1 MATPPELG
9 SCTWTEIDRRP
20 STLLVLPLGACEQ
33 HGPHLPLDTDTRVAV
48 ALAQRLVAAR
58 SDAVMGPTVSVG
70 ASGEHDG
77 FAGTMSLGTEV
88 LTMML
93 VELVRSASWATGVV
107 VVNGH
112 GGNADALAAARA
124 TWHAE
129 QRRVLAWTPS
139 LPAGGDAHAGRVET
153 SVMLALHPHLVRG
166 ERPVGSTE
174 PLAFLLPSL
183 RQHGVKAV
191 SHTGVLGDAR
201 GSSAAEGEA
210 VLDQW
215 AHDLVTT
222 VARWHP
228 PVQP

>member
-1 MATPPELG
+1 M
-9 SCTWTEIDRRP
+9 
-20 STLLVLPLGACEQ
+20 LPLGACEQ
-33 HGPHLPLDTDTRVAV
+33 HGPHLPLDTDTCVAV
-48 ALAQRLVAAR
+48 ALAQRLVETR
-58 SDAVMGPTVSVG
+58 SDAVMGPAVGIG

-77 FAGTMSLGTEV
+77 FAGTLSLGTEV
-88 LTMML
+88 LAMML
-93 VELVRSASWATGVV
+93 VELVRSATWATGVV

-112 GGNADALAAARA
+112 GGNTDAVTAARA
-124 TWHAE
+124 IWQAE

-153 SVMLALHPHLVRG
+153 SVMLALRPHLVGG

-174 PLAFLLPSL
+174 PLASLLPSL

-201 GSSAAEGEA
+201 GASATEGRA

-215 AHDLVTT
+215 VDDLVTT
-222 VARWHP
+222 VARWLP
-228 PVQP
+228 PVPA